1 MRLTSHGTAGAR
13 RRPRYHVGFRRTRG
27 DGGGWEYEAGRH
39 RPLAWRGVHLGDL
52 VFEAHGDD
60 GRTYTLKLNDADV
73 AEVLR
78 GAEAKAE
85 KERKRAAGDDSR
97 ERRALEAAGQGRL
110 VG

>member
-1 MRLTSHGTAGAR
+1 MKLTSHGTGGAR
-13 RRPRYHVGFRRTRG
+13 RRLRYHS
-27 DGGGWEYEAGRH
+27 ERH
-39 RPLAWRGVHLGDL
+39 RPLTWRGLSLSDL

-78 GAEAKAE
+78 GREAK
-85 KERKRAAGDDSR
+85 RKRAAGDDCR
-97 ERRALEAAGQGRL
+97 ERRELEQAGQRRL